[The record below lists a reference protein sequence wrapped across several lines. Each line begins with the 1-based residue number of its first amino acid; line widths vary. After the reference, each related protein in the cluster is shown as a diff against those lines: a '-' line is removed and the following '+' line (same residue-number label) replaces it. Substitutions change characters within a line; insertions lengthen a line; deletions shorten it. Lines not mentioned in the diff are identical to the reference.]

1 MTKSYL
7 TQMKP
12 FFISHAIRM
21 KVILFTCTE
30 SFDELTSRRLGFLD
44 PGISS
49 HSLDI
54 TSKKKKQ
61 SDCKEKPMPFITI
74 VSNLPHLS
82 YQVLLVLCH
91 RKKFNL
97 RVA

>member
-1 MTKSYL
+1 
-7 TQMKP
+7 
-12 FFISHAIRM
+12 M

-54 TSKKKKQ
+54 TSKKKKK
-61 SDCKEKPMPFITI
+61 SKMI
-74 VSNLPHLS
+74 VRKTHALHHNSVESPSSVLS
-82 YQVLLVLCH
+82 SLIGIMS
-91 RKKFNL
+91 
-97 RVA
+97 

>member
-1 MTKSYL
+1 
-7 TQMKP
+7 
-12 FFISHAIRM
+12 M

-61 SDCKEKPMPFITI
+61 SDCKEKPMPYITI

>member
-7 TQMKP
+7 TQIKP

-54 TSKKKKQ
+54 TSKKKKK
-61 SDCKEKPMPFITI
+61 SKVI
-74 VSNLPHLS
+74 VRENPCPSS
-82 YQVLLVLCH
+82 Q
-91 RKKFNL
+91 
-97 RVA
+97 

>member
-1 MTKSYL
+1 
-7 TQMKP
+7 
-12 FFISHAIRM
+12 M

-74 VSNLPHLS
+74 VSNLTHLS

>member
-1 MTKSYL
+1 
-7 TQMKP
+7 
-12 FFISHAIRM
+12 M

-54 TSKKKKQ
+54 TSKKKKKQ
-61 SDCKEKPMPFITI
+61 NDCKEKPMPFITI
-74 VSNLPHLS
+74 ASNLPHLS

-91 RKKFNL
+91 RQKFNL